1 LCVHRRAYYA
11 GKKPKHSTPES
22 ENWRKELLTSV
33 NRAGMRHACFLA
45 IVASAIALYLGPLTA
60 LGQLSFSPH
69 EHYSHTLLVP
79 FISAYL
85 IYINRET
92 IFSRTAWLVPA
103 GIAGFAVAGIVWFAG
118 SKFALE
124 SQDDGLALTM
134 ATFVLVCVSAFVLC
148 YGRRAATK
156 ALFPLCLLAL
166 MVPLPTHVVNNI
178 VYLLQSGSAEV
189 AHAGFKLFN
198 VPVYR
203 DGFSFSLPGVTVV
216 VAEECSGIRSSM
228 ALLITALVGGYLFVQ
243 SGVNRW
249 ILCLSVIPLAML
261 KNGLRIVTL
270 TILAAYVNPSFLTGR
285 LHRQGG
291 FVFFLI
297 ALGLLFLEMR
307 LLERYRE
314 RRTGAAV
321 ATAN

>member
-1 LCVHRRAYYA
+1 L
-11 GKKPKHSTPES
+11 E
-22 ENWRKELLTSV
+22 TSV
-33 NRAGMRHACFLA
+33 NRAGVRHAWFGVMF
-45 IVASAIALYLGPLTA
+45 VAAVAVYFAPLTT
-60 LGQLSFSPH
+60 LGRLSFSPH

-85 IYINRET
+85 VFINREM
-92 IFSRTAWLVPA
+92 IFSSTDWSVPA
-103 GIAGFAVAGIVWFAG
+103 GIAGFAVAGIGWFAG
-118 SKFALE
+118 RKFTLE
-124 SQDDGLALTM
+124 SQDDALALTM

-148 YGRRAATK
+148 YGRRAAAR
-156 ALFPLCLLAL
+156 ALFPLCLLVL
-166 MVPLPTHVVNNI
+166 MVPLPTHVVDNI
-178 VYLLQSGSAEV
+178 VYLLQSGSTEV
-189 AHAGFKLFN
+189 AHAGFRLFD

-243 SGVNRW
+243 SDVNRW

-297 ALGLLFLEMR
+297 ALALLFLEMR
-307 LLERYRE
+307 WLERYRA
-314 RRTGAAV
+314 RRSGAAV
-321 ATAN
+321 AAAN